1 MAEINTTY
9 DITEAL
15 KAIEAELIA
24 SMMRNLEHHRAEE
37 MKEGYLWSQWQVE
50 QLARLEEYKKLNAKK
65 YNTTFKSINSLIDV
79 LIKAQRDAGNAEQEI
94 EILKA
99 IKKGAKNKKTSE
111 TSEIAAGFFK
121 INDRKIKALI
131 NATVNDVKKG
141 ERAILR
147 MSNDKYR
154 QIIYNAQ
161 IYAASGSTYKQ
172 AVDMATKD
180 FLRAGLNC
188 IEYKNGS
195 RHSLSEYADM
205 AIRTAQKRAYLTGEG
220 EKRIEWGISTVILNK
235 RGDNPCPK
243 CVPFVGK
250 VFIDDVWSGGTAKD
264 GPYPLLSIAIQRGL
278 YHPRCRDSHTTYFPG
293 ISTPPD
299 SEFTKEELK
308 ELEYNAN
315 AEARQQYAERQTEKY
330 NRMSEYSLDENNK
343 RIYKARAG
351 EWEEKAG
358 LIAGLIKYK
367 NNDSAK
373 YVDVTTEWLNNK
385 TEKIAI
391 VKDLQEYTADGV
403 TYKVDG
409 KHIVLD
415 YSDKEKQIAELLS
428 KKLGKNVNMMP
439 KVLYPQGISTPD
451 YLIDELYFDLKE
463 PVGSGKNVLYG
474 MLNKKKKQSNNFV
487 FDISNCPLE
496 LKEIL
501 RQVDDIY
508 KSTHTKFVKNIIII
522 KDDEILHIF
531 ERK

>member
-15 KAIEAELIA
+15 KAMEAELIA

-37 MKEGYLWSQWQVE
+37 LKEGYLWSQWQVE

-65 YNTTFKSINSLIDV
+65 YNNTFKSINSLIDV

-121 INDRKIKALI
+121 INDRKINALI

-141 ERAILR
+141 EIAILR

-264 GPYPLLSIAIQRGL
+264 GPYPLLSNAIERGL

-299 SEFTKEELK
+299 NEFTKEELK
-308 ELEYNAN
+308 ELEENAN
-315 AEARQQYAERQTEKY
+315 AEAKQQYAERQAEKY
-330 NRMSEYSLDENNK
+330 KRMSEYSLDENNK

-351 EWEEKAG
+351 EWEEKQ
-358 LIAGLIKYK
+358 K
-367 NNDSAK
+367 K
-373 YVDVTTEWLNNK
+373 YVANSLKNSKINTKEAHRKNDVNRSGFKFITDEVFNNLIIEAK
-385 TEKIAI
+385 KNGAVILRGTSEVEEHLDRVGAAASNIGEI
-391 VKDLQEYTADGV
+391 ILFRKDVCISEVLEE
-403 TYKVDG
+403 TYHFKQNLYKMND
-409 KHIVLD
+409 
-415 YSDKEKQIAELLS
+415 DKEEPLRTILNEIDAKQYLLDNAGRY
-428 KKLGKNVNMMP
+428 KIPRNEIEQTKNQ
-439 KVLYPQGISTPD
+439 LEY
-451 YLIDELYFDLKE
+451 Y
-463 PVGSGKNVLYG
+463 
-474 MLNKKKKQSNNFV
+474 KKQLREYEKG
-487 FDISNCPLE
+487 DILYE
-496 LKEIL
+496 
-501 RQVDDIY
+501 
-508 KSTHTKFVKNIIII
+508 
-522 KDDEILHIF
+522 
-531 ERK
+531 